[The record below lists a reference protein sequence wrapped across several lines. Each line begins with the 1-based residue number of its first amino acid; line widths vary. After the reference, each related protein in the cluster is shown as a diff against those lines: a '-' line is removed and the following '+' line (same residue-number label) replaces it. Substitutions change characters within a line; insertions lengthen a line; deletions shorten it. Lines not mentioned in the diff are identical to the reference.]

1 MGYIK
6 SSDLACEHSIW
17 ERQSLF
23 IALLGLFPFEFY
35 FKCYC
40 SSHVLF
46 AGKISKC
53 LTAGGAP
60 RHSEPAR
67 PLKKYLKT
75 IIVTFCGFDLFFVVC
90 FTIRHWTGNRSR
102 DRCHSWL
109 LVRWCHNN
117 RRFCA
122 RRWSYRHGDQCG
134 RIWSHF
140 QDRRGFDYIL
150 LVRKSWKNN
159 YFDR

>member
-60 RHSEPAR
+60 PHSEPAR

-75 IIVTFCGFDLFFVVC
+75 IIVPFAGLIC
-90 FTIRHWTGNRSR
+90 FLLSVSPSVTGLGTEAGTGVIPGS
-102 DRCHSWL
+102 L
-109 LVRWCHNN
+109 
-117 RRFCA
+117 
-122 RRWSYRHGDQCG
+122 
-134 RIWSHF
+134 
-140 QDRRGFDYIL
+140 
-150 LVRKSWKNN
+150 
-159 YFDR
+159 